1 MAACVA
7 MEAGD
12 DSYEDQLAVASC
24 IVNRVKSEKWG
35 KTISDVIYADGQFP
49 GASSGLLDKYLA
61 KGPSKSCIKAAKDA
75 LSGSNNIGD
84 YLYFKSAKH
93 ASTGSYSSYKIVGGN
108 CFYKK

>member
-1 MAACVA
+1 MG
-7 MEAGD
+7 E
-12 DSYEDQLAVASC
+12 
-24 IVNRVKSEKWG
+24 R
-35 KTISDVIYADGQFP
+35 ISDVLRDGQFP